1 MLPESPG
8 CDFFSTASP
17 TWDGLSFAHINA
29 LLLYFIGEYKRVNG
43 KGYSFVIPAEWVGD
57 TFVEL
62 AKAQRAAG
70 SLDYGMRRGGGGSST
85 LPDSGTSVLRGVVMK
100 QPFGSAFRMLV

>member
-1 MLPESPG
+1 MIGVCCVLVTAVIIIQ
-8 CDFFSTASP
+8 FSHRSGIARR
-17 TWDGLSFAHINA
+17 LSRLQQQCTNS
-29 LLLYFIGEYKRVNG
+29 YCYTGEYKRVNG

-85 LPDSGTSVLRGVVMK
+85 LPDSGTYFARL
-100 QPFGSAFRMLV
+100 P